1 MRRIGR
7 SILLLAL
14 FMVACA
20 GTGPNVIH
28 VQASPMGVIAKQVEI
43 NDKFLE
49 KNLTFGDVSIK
60 PLDAANSFEAQV
72 SLTNE
77 SLKDLAFE
85 YRFMWYDVRGYDL
98 SNITSW
104 IPAVVGGKETK
115 GFRSA
120 APGSNAAGFKFMV
133 RMPHPVTST
142 GA

>member
-1 MRRIGR
+1 
-7 SILLLAL
+7 
-14 FMVACA
+14 
-20 GTGPNVIH
+20 
-28 VQASPMGVIAKQVEI
+28 VEI

-49 KNLTFGDVSIK
+49 KNLSFGDVSIK

-72 SLTNE
+72 NLTNE

-85 YRFMWYDVRGYDL
+85 YRFMWYDIRGYDL

-120 APGSNAAGFKFMV
+120 APGPNAAGFKFMV